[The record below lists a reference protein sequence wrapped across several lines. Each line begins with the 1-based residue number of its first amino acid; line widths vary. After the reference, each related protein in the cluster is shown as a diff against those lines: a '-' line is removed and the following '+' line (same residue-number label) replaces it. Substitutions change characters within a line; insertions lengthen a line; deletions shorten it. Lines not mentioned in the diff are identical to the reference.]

1 MDKQERQIIENIKE
15 SLLTDGAKTL
25 IEDIEKH
32 RKAYD
37 TAKVLPIID
46 ATTKSVLST
55 TTEELLKRQGYIC
68 ALDWVLGIMEHYQ
81 NFDFS
86 QAEDDEV

>member
-15 SLLTDGAKTL
+15 SLLTDGGKTL
-25 IEDIEKH
+25 IEDIKKH

-46 ATTKSVLST
+46 ETTKSVLST

-68 ALDWVLGIMEHYQ
+68 ALDWVIGIMEHYQ

-86 QAEDDEV
+86 QVEDDEV